1 MVEIRNLYKDY
12 GKFRAV
18 NDLNL
23 SIPEGSIF
31 GLVGP
36 NGAGKTTTMSIMS
49 GLLTA
54 TAGSI
59 FINGIDVIKDTGAL
73 KDKIGFMPDFF
84 GVYDNL
90 HVSEYMDFFEG
101 AYGIPYAERKELTD
115 NLLEIV
121 DLSGKLDEYVD
132 TLSRGM
138 KQRLCLARCLIHD
151 PDVLI
156 LDEPASGLDP
166 RARIELKEIL
176 KQLKG
181 MGKTIIISSH
191 ILSELAEMCSEV
203 GIINHGQVVASGN
216 VNDIMRRLRR
226 KRTIYIK
233 PLEMGE
239 KLVKL
244 LEQTPGIT
252 DIIENASDIE
262 FQFDGENE
270 EMSALI
276 KQIVSSDID
285 LLGFREKEGNLEE
298 LFMELTGDEPMNEGV
313 NHVKPGI

>member
-1 MVEIRNLYKDY
+1 MVEIRHLFKDY

-23 SIPEGSIF
+23 IIPDGSIF

-36 NGAGKTTTMSIMS
+36 NGAGKTTTMNIMS

-54 TAGSI
+54 TAGTI
-59 FINGIDVIKDTGAL
+59 LINGIDVSHNPIAL
-73 KDKIGFMPDFF
+73 REKIGFMPDFF

-90 HVSEYMDFFEG
+90 KVWEYMDFFEG
-101 AYGIPYAERKELTD
+101 AYGIAYSERKEITA

-121 DLSGKLDEYVD
+121 DLSSKLDEYVD

-166 RARIELKEIL
+166 RARVELKEIL
-176 KQLKG
+176 KQLKQ

-203 GIINHGQVVASGN
+203 GIINNGHVVAAGN
-216 VNDIMRRLRR
+216 VNDIMRSMRR
-226 KRTIYIK
+226 KRVVYIK
-233 PLEMGE
+233 PLIMDGA
-239 KLVKL
+239 LVRL
-244 LEQTPGIT
+244 LEQMPAVL
-252 DIIENASDIE
+252 DISESTSDIE
-262 FQFDGENE
+262 IQFDGEDE
-270 EMSALI
+270 DLAEIIRRIISEGIA
-276 KQIVSSDID
+276 

-298 LFMELTGDEPMNEGV
+298 VFMMLTGDRTYAGEV
-313 NHVKPGI
+313 NHA

>member
-1 MVEIRNLYKDY
+1 MVEIKHLFKDY

-23 SIPEGSIF
+23 IIPDGSIF

-59 FINGIDVIKDTGAL
+59 LINGVDVIYNPIAL
-73 KDKIGFMPDFF
+73 REKIGFMPDFF

-90 HVSEYMDFFEG
+90 KVWEYMDFFEG
-101 AYGIPYAERKELTD
+101 AYDIAYSERKELTA

-121 DLSGKLDEYVD
+121 DLGSKLDEYVD

-166 RARIELKEIL
+166 RARVELKEIL
-176 KQLKG
+176 KQLKA

-203 GIINHGQVVASGN
+203 GIINNGHVVAAGN
-216 VNDIMRRLRR
+216 INDIMRSMRR
-226 KRTIYIK
+226 KRVLYIK
-233 PLEMGE
+233 PLVMDGAI
-239 KLVKL
+239 VRL
-244 LEQTPGIT
+244 LEQMPMVLEIV
-252 DIIENASDIE
+252 ENASDIE
-262 FQFDGENE
+262 IQFDGEDADLAE
-270 EMSALI
+270 I
-276 KQIVSSDID
+276 IRRIVSEGIG

-298 LFMELTGDEPMNEGV
+298 VFMLLTGDRPHMEEV
-313 NHVKPGI
+313 SHA

>member
-1 MVEIRNLYKDY
+1 MVEIKHLFKDY

-23 SIPEGSIF
+23 IIPDGSIF

-59 FINGIDVIKDTGAL
+59 FINGIEVSDNPIAL
-73 KDKIGFMPDFF
+73 REKIGFMPDFF

-90 HVSEYMDFFEG
+90 KVWEYMDFFEG
-101 AYGIPYAERKELTD
+101 AYGVAYSERKELTA

-121 DLSGKLDEYVD
+121 DLSEKLDEYVD

-166 RARIELKEIL
+166 RARVELKEIL
-176 KQLKG
+176 KQLKQ

-203 GIINHGQVVASGN
+203 GIINNGQVVAAGN
-216 VNDIMRRLRR
+216 VNDIMKSMRR
-226 KRTIYIK
+226 KRVVYIK
-233 PLEMGE
+233 PLVMDGA
-239 KLVKL
+239 LVRL
-244 LEQTPGIT
+244 LEQMPTVQ
-252 DIIENASDIE
+252 DINENATDVEI
-262 FQFDGENE
+262 QFDGEDE
-270 EMSALI
+270 DLAEI
-276 KQIVSSDID
+276 IRRIVSAGIS

-298 LFMELTGDEPMNEGV
+298 VFMLLTGNNAQAGEV
-313 NHVKPGI
+313 NHA

>member
-1 MVEIRNLYKDY
+1 MVEIKHLFKDY

-23 SIPEGSIF
+23 IIPDGSIF

-54 TAGSI
+54 TAGNI
-59 FINGIDVIKDTGAL
+59 LIEGIDVIYNPMAL
-73 KDKIGFMPDFF
+73 REKIGFMPDFF

-90 HVSEYMDFFEG
+90 KVWEYMDFFEG
-101 AYGIPYAERKELTD
+101 AYGIAYSERKELTA

-121 DLSGKLDEYVD
+121 DLGSKLDEYVD

-138 KQRLCLARCLIHD
+138 KQRLCLARCLVHD

-166 RARIELKEIL
+166 RARVELKEIL
-176 KQLKG
+176 KQLRQ

-191 ILSELAEMCSEV
+191 ILSELSEMCSEV
-203 GIINHGQVVASGN
+203 GIINYGRVVAAGN
-216 VNDIMRRLRR
+216 INDIMRSMRR
-226 KRTIYIK
+226 KRAVYIK
-233 PLEMGE
+233 PLAMDERI
-239 KLVKL
+239 VRL
-244 LEQTPGIT
+244 LEQMPAV
-252 DIIENASDIE
+252 IEILENTSDIE
-262 FQFDGENE
+262 IQFDGEDE
-270 EMSALI
+270 DLAEIIRKIIGEGIS
-276 KQIVSSDID
+276 

-298 LFMELTGDEPMNEGV
+298 VFMELTGGAAQSGV
-313 NHVKPGI
+313 VNNA

>member
-1 MVEIRNLYKDY
+1 MVEIRHLFKDY
-12 GKFRAV
+12 GRFRAV

-23 SIPEGSIF
+23 IIPDGSIF

-36 NGAGKTTTMSIMS
+36 NGAGKTTTMNIMS

-54 TAGSI
+54 TAGNI
-59 FINGIDVIKDTGAL
+59 LINGVDVIYNPIAL
-73 KDKIGFMPDFF
+73 REKIGFMPDFF

-90 HVSEYMDFFEG
+90 KVWEYMDFFEG
-101 AYGIPYAERKELTD
+101 AYGVPYGDRKELTA

-121 DLSGKLDEYVD
+121 DLSAKLDEYVD

-138 KQRLCLARCLIHD
+138 KQRLCLARCLVHD

-176 KQLKG
+176 KQLRQ

-191 ILSELAEMCSEV
+191 ILTELSEMCSEV
-203 GIINHGQVVASGN
+203 GIINNGHVVASGN
-216 VNDIMRRLRR
+216 VNDIMRSMRR
-226 KRTIYIK
+226 KRSVYIK
-233 PLEMGE
+233 PLSMDGA
-239 KLVKL
+239 LARL
-244 LEQTPGIT
+244 LEQMPMVL
-252 DIIENASDIE
+252 DIIENVSDIE
-262 FQFDGENE
+262 INFDGEDE
-270 EMSALI
+270 DLAEII
-276 KQIVSSDID
+276 KRIISEGIP

-298 LFMELTGDEPMNEGV
+298 VFMELTGDKAQIGGI
-313 NHVKPGI
+313 NHA